1 MSDLWGFKNIKELEK
16 STQDM
21 PDSILKEQIS
31 LLSDKTDFVLYGKP
45 VFMKVKHADI
55 DYSMATLFN
64 VVVPKLDN
72 YQKTIMIM
80 YSNPESEYPVAISV
94 GKSFEEDCEYFQPE
108 YLCDNKEKFEST
120 IQEILSS
127 EDILHT
133 IGVLYAKA
141 SMLGA

>member
-31 LLSDKTDFVLYGKP
+31 LLGDKTEFALYGKP
-45 VFMKVKHADI
+45 VFMKVKHIDI

-72 YQKTIMIM
+72 YQKTILIM
-80 YSNPESEYPVAISV
+80 YSKPECEYPVAISV
-94 GKSFEEDCEYFQPE
+94 GRSFEEDYESFVPDYTCN
-108 YLCDNKEKFEST
+108 NKEEFEST
-120 IQEILSS
+120 IEVILSS
-127 EDILHT
+127 EDVLRT
-133 IGVLYAKA
+133 IGVLYAKVA
-141 SMLGA
+141 MLCV

>member
-1 MSDLWGFKNIKELEK
+1 MSDLWGFKNVNELEK
-16 STQDM
+16 NTKDM
-21 PDSILKEQIS
+21 PDAILKEQIS
-31 LLSDKTDFVLYGKP
+31 LLSEKTGFVLYGSP
-45 VFMKVKHADI
+45 VFMKVKNTEI

-94 GKSFEEDCEYFQPE
+94 GKSFEEDCEYFQPD
-108 YLCDNKEKFEST
+108 YSCGNKEEFET
-120 IQEILSS
+120 VIQEILSS
-127 EDILHT
+127 EDVLRT

>member
-16 STQDM
+16 STKDM

-31 LLSDKTDFVLYGKP
+31 LLADKTDFTLYGKP
-45 VFMKVKHADI
+45 VFMKVNHMEI

-72 YQKTIMIM
+72 YQKTILIM
-80 YSNPESEYPVAISV
+80 YSNPECEYPVAISV
-94 GKSFEEDCEYFQPE
+94 GKSFEEDSEYFVPN
-108 YLCDNKEKFEST
+108 YTCHDKEEFEKT
-120 IQEILSS
+120 IKEILAG
-127 EDILHT
+127 ENTLRT

-141 SMLGA
+141 SMLGV